1 MGRPIKTAK
10 AHAVVTITNTTATT
24 NVVTTSQNLNN
35 LGIIAGMPIVLSGAI
50 GGLSANTMY
59 WILEVVS
66 SNTFTVSATVLN
78 ANVNRTPVTLS
89 TATGTVVATV
99 APVSAYFG
107 NPSGSEWPTTNTNTY
122 GVVGGD
128 STIIGNQIV
137 GNAHLSRQ
145 GAGTIVTST
154 ANAAVQGTGTAFVT
168 TDAGSIVY
176 TTTGSVLGTITSVTD
191 SDTIVLTANAS
202 ANYTGPYLLNKI
214 EPSYIVRQKGKQKFL
229 VKGLTTGTVSVVY
242 TVNSTL
248 TPQPV
253 NTIVITS
260 TSTSGTGSVQS
271 LSNKNIELFTA
282 NSGPVATGNIVYSEA
297 SPAIAT
303 FNGQAVANVAAGI
316 PYPIVNISSQ

>member
-24 NVVTTSQNLNN
+24 NIVTTAQNLDN
-35 LGIIAGMPIVLSGAI
+35 LGIIAGMPIVLAGAI
-50 GGLSANTMY
+50 GGLSTNTMY

-89 TATGTVVATV
+89 TASGTVVATV

-107 NPSGSEWPTTNTNTY
+107 NPSGAEWPATNTNTY
-122 GVVGGD
+122 GVVGGN

-137 GNAHLSRQ
+137 GNAHLRRQ
-145 GAGTIVTST
+145 GEGTIVAST
-154 ANAAVQGTGTAFVT
+154 ASATIEGTGTAFVSA
-168 TDAGSIVY
+168 DVGAIVY
-176 TTTGSVLGTITSVTD
+176 TTEGTALGTITSVTD
-191 SDTIVLTANAS
+191 GDTIVLTANATE
-202 ANYTGPYLLNKI
+202 NYTGPYLLSNV
-214 EPSYIVRQKGKQKFL
+214 EPSYIIRQKGKQKFL
-229 VKGLTTGTVSVVY
+229 VKGLTTGTVSAVY
-242 TVNSTL
+242 TVDSTL
-248 TPQPV
+248 NPQPV

-260 TSTSGTGSVQS
+260 TATSGTGSVQS

-303 FNGQAVANVAAGI
+303 FNGEAVANVAAGI
-316 PYPIVNISSQ
+316 PYPIVDISSQ